1 MIRKPQW
8 YNGIYHNPKTQRSFL
23 MITILTLLK
32 PEILEQITN
41 KMEKLLSGRNLSDM
55 VTGMIEELDSLGI
68 EILHAISSRMDI
80 DAVARG

>member
-1 MIRKPQW
+1 MVSF
-8 YNGIYHNPKTQRSFL
+8 NNPKNQRSFL
-23 MITILTLLK
+23 MNTIITLLT

-68 EILHAISSRMDI
+68 EILHEISSRMDI